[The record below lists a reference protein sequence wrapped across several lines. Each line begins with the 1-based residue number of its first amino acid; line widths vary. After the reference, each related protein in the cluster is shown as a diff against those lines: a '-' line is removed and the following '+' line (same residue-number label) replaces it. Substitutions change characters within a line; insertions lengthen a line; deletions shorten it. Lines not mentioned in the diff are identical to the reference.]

1 MTEAIETKT
10 NIEQAEQEAAKPYT
24 FRKLSSTDI
33 FLMTKILG
41 KIGIREFKGCFEG
54 DAVDQLVAT
63 FKDGKTDK
71 ALMAVGLAVGFEG
84 IDIIMG
90 NLHKC
95 ENDIYNLLS
104 NVSEIPVDVIKED
117 ALLFTEMLIDFFKKP
132 EFPDFIKVVSRL
144 FR

>member
-1 MTEAIETKT
+1 MTEAIEMTN
-10 NIEQAEQEAAKPYT
+10 NIEQAEQEAAKPYK

-33 FLMTKILG
+33 FVMTKILG

-54 DAVDQLVAT
+54 DAVDQLVAA
-63 FKDGKTDK
+63 FKNSETDK

-84 IDIIMG
+84 VDIIIG
-90 NLHKC
+90 NLYKC
-95 ENDIYNLLS
+95 ENDIYTLLS
-104 NVSEIPVDVIKED
+104 NVSGLSVDVIRED

-144 FR
+144 FK